1 MIKAYIYGTPKG
13 FDTYGSNKSVEGYLR
28 GFYITSR
35 RGKRLMVNRR
45 ANGETIY
52 SYLHYGLMEYSDIG
66 KDKAGRINSFFGM
79 SLHISDGIY
88 TPDLKRV
95 FDWFDYWFN
104 KILEDG
110 TILKEVSSGYIQYQV
125 SKFANANNIEHLHSN
140 LPNIFSEKSGTIMLD
155 YDDSFVEGKSGQ
167 IAQLNNEEDDD
178 VILSTFKHYQWVA
191 LSPIFKKIE
200 KSTDICIEL
209 DFNDLNDRLAEYNKM
224 LLPIAINLNARSVD
238 ELSKINDVVQENC
251 SSITS
256 YLKAISNGNEN
267 DEECNKFASL
277 ASDYVAVCENIA
289 ALKLKFSSNTDNSG
303 EVVTIDKTK
312 TQFCYNCQEHKD
324 VSEFSSPDATKCIAC
339 EEKIALSQKKQ
350 CYKCGQTKSYAE
362 FESGSKICKVCE
374 SKKVSDSFVIPFW
387 AKIAVPSAIV
397 LVIVG
402 VCLLKFFP
410 KATIPEQTDQVG
422 TTATQTVSPQ
432 KVDDNTFETL
442 IKEYKYQEAYDYLAD
457 KSNKL
462 NYLPFDDVI
471 KSQMWEMINNNI
483 ESYKTC
489 HETLVD
495 KILVGITPLGEEV
508 ITKGSKDAI
517 IKTIEDFGTLVN
529 KLALEDKSFGP
540 NSYEIATDIITD
552 GKYYNSKWSD
562 IVASKYDKY
571 QKGRSTSPSTSAT
584 TQQGYGS
591 IYLVHLDGNY
601 NPIKDEQGKVEE
613 KNIAIELGKKI
624 AGGTYKRN
632 TFVDICY
639 DRDKVRI
646 RRTKVLEDNTNPT
659 TNPQAQ
665 NYKLNATHRVRIDK
679 AGRNVYEVI
688 YVEDLT
694 GKVLMEITIKTKQ

>member
-13 FDTYGSNKSVEGYLR
+13 FDAYGSDKSFEGYLK

-79 SLHISDGIY
+79 SLHISGGIY

-140 LPNIFSEKSGTIMLD
+140 LPNIFSEKSGTLMLD
-155 YDDSFVEGKSGQ
+155 YDESFIDGKSGQ

-224 LLPIAINLNARSVD
+224 LLPIAINLNASSVD
-238 ELSKINDVVQENC
+238 ELSKINDAVQENY

-256 YLKAISNGNEN
+256 YLKAISNGNDN
-267 DEECNKFASL
+267 VEECNKFTSL

-289 ALKLKFSSNTDNSG
+289 ALKLKFSANTDDSG
-303 EVVTIDKTK
+303 EAGTINEPK

-324 VSEFSSPDATKCIAC
+324 ISEFSSPDATKCIAC

-374 SKKVSDSFVIPFW
+374 SKNESNTIPFW

-410 KATIPEQTDQVG
+410 KATIPEQIDPVV
-422 TTATQTVSPQ
+422 TTTTQSESTQ

-442 IKEYKYQEAYDYLAD
+442 IKEYKYQDAYDYLAD
-457 KSNKL
+457 KSNRAD
-462 NYLPFDDVI
+462 YLPFDDVI
-471 KSQMWEMINNNI
+471 NRQMWEMINSSI

-540 NSYEIATDIITD
+540 NSYQIAKDIITD
-552 GKYYNSKWSD
+552 GKNYDSKWSG
-562 IVASKYDKY
+562 IVASKYEKFP
-571 QKGRSTSPSTSAT
+571 KGKDTPSSTNVTV
-584 TQQGYGS
+584 QQGYGS
-591 IYLVHLDGNY
+591 IYLVHLDGNH
-601 NPIKDEQGKVEE
+601 NPIKDEQGNVDVK
-613 KNIAIELGKKI
+613 KIAIELDKKI
-624 AGGTYKRN
+624 SGGTYKRN
-632 TFVDICY
+632 TFIDICY
-639 DRDKVRI
+639 DRNKVRI

-659 TNPQAQ
+659 IQPQAQ
-665 NYKLNATHRVRIDK
+665 NYGLNATHRIKINK
-679 AGRNVYEVI
+679 AGRSVYEVVCI
-688 YVEDLT
+688 EDLK
-694 GKVLMEITIKTKQ
+694 GQVLMEIIIKTKQ

>member
-13 FDTYGSNKSVEGYLR
+13 FDAYGSDRSFEGYLK

-52 SYLHYGLMEYSDIG
+52 SYLHYGLMEYSDIS

-79 SLHISDGIY
+79 SLRISDGIY

-104 KILEDG
+104 KILKDG

-140 LPNIFSEKSGTIMLD
+140 LPNIFSEKSGTLMLD
-155 YDDSFVEGKSGQ
+155 YDESFIDGKSGQ
-167 IAQLNNEEDDD
+167 IAQLNNGEDDD

-224 LLPIAINLNARSVD
+224 LLPIAINLNASSVD
-238 ELSKINDVVQENC
+238 ELSKINDAVQENY

-256 YLKAISNGNEN
+256 YLKAISNGNDN
-267 DEECNKFASL
+267 VEECNKFASL

-374 SKKVSDSFVIPFW
+374 SKKVSDSFAIPFW

-402 VCLLKFFP
+402 VCLLKFPP
-410 KATIPEQTDQVG
+410 KPTIPEQTDPVV
-422 TTATQTVSPQ
+422 TTTQLNSEQ
-432 KVDDNTFETL
+432 KVDYNTFETL
-442 IKEYKYQEAYDYLAD
+442 IKEYKYQDAYDYLAN
-457 KSNKL
+457 KSNRDE
-462 NYLPFDDVI
+462 YLPFDDVI
-471 KSQMWEMINNNI
+471 NSQMWEIINSSI
-483 ESYKTC
+483 ESYRTC

-495 KILVGITPLGEEV
+495 KVLVGITPLGEEV
-508 ITKGSKDAI
+508 ITKGSKDVI
-517 IKTIEDFGTLVN
+517 IKTITDFGTLVN

-540 NSYEIATDIITD
+540 NSYGEATEIIAE
-552 GKYYNSKWSD
+552 GKYYDSKWLD
-562 IVASKYDKY
+562 MVALKYGKY
-571 QKGRSTSPSTSAT
+571 QEGISTKPSAPIT

-591 IYLVHLDGNY
+591 IYLVHLDGNH
-601 NPIKDEQGKVEE
+601 NPIKDEQGNVEV
-613 KNIAIELGKKI
+613 KNIAIEQGKKI
-624 AGGTYKRN
+624 NGGIYKRN

-659 TNPQAQ
+659 TEPQAQ
-665 NYKLNATHRVRIDK
+665 NYKLNATHRVRINK

>member
-13 FDTYGSNKSVEGYLR
+13 FDAYGSDKSFEGYLK

-35 RGKRLMVNRR
+35 RGRRLMVNRR

-79 SLHISDGIY
+79 SLHISNGIY

-140 LPNIFSEKSGTIMLD
+140 LPNIFSEKSGTLMLD
-155 YDDSFVEGKSGQ
+155 YDESFIDGKSGQ

-224 LLPIAINLNARSVD
+224 LLPIAINLNASSVD
-238 ELSKINDVVQENC
+238 ELSKINDAVQENY

-256 YLKAISNGNEN
+256 YLKAISNGNDN
-267 DEECNKFASL
+267 VEECNKFTSL

-289 ALKLKFSSNTDNSG
+289 ALKLKFSSNTENSS

-324 VSEFSSPDATKCIAC
+324 VSEFRSLDATKCIAC

-350 CYKCGQTKSYAE
+350 CYKCGQTKLYAE

-374 SKKVSDSFVIPFW
+374 SKKVSDSFAIPFW
-387 AKIAVPSAIV
+387 AKVVVPSAIVV

-402 VCLLKFFP
+402 VCLLKFSP
-410 KATIPEQTDQVG
+410 NPTIPEQTDPVV
-422 TTATQTVSPQ
+422 TTTQLDSEQ
-432 KVDDNTFETL
+432 KVVYNTFETL
-442 IKEYKYQEAYDYLAD
+442 IKEYKYQEAYDYLAN
-457 KSNKL
+457 KSNRDE
-462 NYLPFDDVI
+462 YLPFDDVI
-471 KSQMWEMINNNI
+471 NSQIWEIINSSI
-483 ESYKTC
+483 ESYRTC
-489 HETLVD
+489 YETLVD
-495 KILVGITPLGEEV
+495 KVLVGITPLGEEV
-508 ITKGSKDAI
+508 ITKGSKDVI
-517 IKTIEDFGTLVN
+517 IETITDFGTLVN
-529 KLALEDKSFGP
+529 KLSLEDKSFGP
-540 NSYEIATDIITD
+540 NSHRIATDIISED
-552 GKYYNSKWSD
+552 KNYDRKWLD
-562 IVASKYDKY
+562 IVTLKYDKY
-571 QKGRSTSPSTSAT
+571 IEETSTKQSTPVI
-584 TQQGYGS
+584 TQQGYGT
-591 IYLVHLDGNY
+591 ICLVQLDNKLL
-601 NPIKDEQGKVEE
+601 PKLDTKEE
-613 KNIAIELGKKI
+613 ISLDTSKEGYKLHHNKL
-624 AGGTYKRN
+624 YKRG

-639 DRDKVRI
+639 DMNKVI
-646 RRTKVLEDNTNPT
+646 IQKKGDENVIQSNNNPEQ
-659 TNPQAQ
+659 NPQA
-665 NYKLNATHRVRIDK
+665 KSCAKNATFRLKFLRAGHAIVYIKDK
-679 AGRNVYEVI
+679 NGNV
-688 YVEDLT
+688 LS
-694 GKVLMEITIKTKQ
+694 EITFRTVQ

>member
-13 FDTYGSNKSVEGYLR
+13 FDAYGSDKSFEGYLK

-79 SLHISDGIY
+79 SLHISGGIY

-140 LPNIFSEKSGTIMLD
+140 LPNIFSEKSGTLMLD
-155 YDDSFVEGKSGQ
+155 YDESFIDGKSGQ

-224 LLPIAINLNARSVD
+224 LLPVD
-238 ELSKINDVVQENC
+238 ELSKINDAVQENY

-256 YLKAISNGNEN
+256 YLKAISNGNDN
-267 DEECNKFASL
+267 VEECNKFTSL

-289 ALKLKFSSNTDNSG
+289 ALKLKFSANTDDSG
-303 EVVTIDKTK
+303 EAGTINEPK

-324 VSEFSSPDATKCIAC
+324 ISEFSSPDATKCIAC

-374 SKKVSDSFVIPFW
+374 SKKVSNSFAIPYW

-410 KATIPEQTDQVG
+410 KATIPEQIDPVG
-422 TTATQTVSPQ
+422 TTTTQPVSPQ

-442 IKEYKYQEAYDYLAD
+442 IKEYKYQDAYDYLAD
-457 KSNKL
+457 KSNRAD
-462 NYLPFDDVI
+462 YLPFDDVI
-471 KSQMWEMINNNI
+471 NRQMWEMINSSI
-483 ESYKTC
+483 ESYQTC
-489 HETLVD
+489 HKTLVD
-495 KILVGITPLGEEV
+495 KIFVGITTLGEEA
-508 ITKGSKDAI
+508 ITKDTKNSI

-529 KLALEDKSFGP
+529 KLSLEDKSFGP
-540 NSYEIATDIITD
+540 NSHQIATDIISED
-552 GKYYNSKWSD
+552 KNYDRKWLD

-571 QKGRSTSPSTSAT
+571 QKGKSTSPSTSAT
-584 TQQGYGS
+584 TQHGDGS
-591 IYLVHLDGNY
+591 IYLVQLDNKIE
-601 NPIKDEQGKVEE
+601 PIPNKKEE
-613 KNIAIELGKKI
+613 ISLDTSTEDYKLRHNKLYKK
-624 AGGTYKRN
+624 G

-639 DRDKVRI
+639 DKNKVI
-646 RRTKVLEDNTNPT
+646 IQKTGDETVIQSNNNPEQ
-659 TNPQAQ
+659 NPQA
-665 NYKLNATHRVRIDK
+665 KSCAKNATFRLKFLK
-679 AGRNVYEVI
+679 AGNAIVFIKDKNGNV
-688 YVEDLT
+688 LS
-694 GKVLMEITIKTKQ
+694 EITFRTVQ

>member
-140 LPNIFSEKSGTIMLD
+140 LPNIFSEKSGTLMLD
-155 YDDSFVEGKSGQ
+155 YDESFIDGKSGQ

-224 LLPIAINLNARSVD
+224 LLPIAINLNASSVD
-238 ELSKINDVVQENC
+238 ELSKINDAVQENY

-256 YLKAISNGNEN
+256 YLKAISNGNDN
-267 DEECNKFASL
+267 VEECNKFASL

-303 EVVTIDKTK
+303 EVVTIDKIK
-312 TQFCYNCQEHKD
+312 TQFCFNCQEHKD

-362 FESGSKICKVCE
+362 FESDSKICKVCE
-374 SKKVSDSFVIPFW
+374 SKKVSNSFAIPFW

-397 LVIVG
+397 LVIV
-402 VCLLKFFP
+402 VACCIKFINKPTIPNQIDP
-410 KATIPEQTDQVG
+410 KATTS
-422 TTATQTVSPQ
+422 TQSVSLQ
-432 KVDDNTFETL
+432 KVDDNTFMTFIE
-442 IKEYKYQEAYDYLAD
+442 EYKYQAAYDHLID
-457 KSNKL
+457 KSNKDE
-462 NYLPFDDVI
+462 YLPFDELI
-471 KSQMWEMINNNI
+471 NNQMWSIINSGINSP
-483 ESYKTC
+483 EKS
-489 HETLVD
+489 H
-495 KILVGITPLGEEV
+495 KILVDEILVGGTPLRDDAL
-508 ITKGSKDAI
+508 TKDSKEAI
-517 IKTIEDFGTLVN
+517 IETIKSFAQLVN
-529 KLALEDKSFGP
+529 KLSLKENKFGP
-540 NSYEIATDIITD
+540 KSYETSKEIISK
-552 GKYYNSKWSD
+552 GKNYDSKWSD
-562 IVASKYDKY
+562 VVELKYKKY
-571 QKGRSTSPSTSAT
+571 NEVHNVIRPTNED
-584 TQQGYGS
+584 YGS
-591 IYLVHLDGNY
+591 IYLVHLDGKH
-601 NPIKDEQGKVEE
+601 NPIMDVQRNVEV
-613 KNIAIELGKKI
+613 KNIAIKRGDKI
-624 AGGTYKRN
+624 EGGTYKKD
-632 TFVDICY
+632 TFIDICY
-639 DRDKVRI
+639 NKNKIRI
-646 RRTKVLEDNTNPT
+646 RKLSKLDNTKSPSI
-659 TNPQAQ
+659 NPQAS
-665 NYKLNATHRVRIDK
+665 NYGMNATHRVKFDK
-679 AGRNVYEVI
+679 VGADVI
-688 YVEDLT
+688 FIENLN
-694 GKVLMEITIKTKQ
+694 GEVLMEITIRTKP

>member
-13 FDTYGSNKSVEGYLR
+13 FDAYGSDKSFEGYLK

-45 ANGETIY
+45 AKGETIY

-79 SLHISDGIY
+79 SLHVSDGIY

-104 KILEDG
+104 KILDDG

-140 LPNIFSEKSGTIMLD
+140 LPNIFSEKSGTLMLD
-155 YDDSFVEGKSGQ
+155 YDESFIDGKSGQ
-167 IAQLNNEEDDD
+167 IAQLNNEEDDG

-200 KSTDICIEL
+200 KSTDIYIEL

-224 LLPIAINLNARSVD
+224 LLPIAINLNASSVD
-238 ELSKINDVVQENC
+238 ELSKINDAVQENY

-256 YLKAISNGNEN
+256 YLKVISNGNDN
-267 DEECNKFASL
+267 VEECNKFTAL
-277 ASDYVAVCENIA
+277 ANDYMAVCENIA
-289 ALKLKFSSNTDNSG
+289 ALKLKLSTNTDDFG
-303 EVVTIDKTK
+303 EVVTIDKAK

-374 SKKVSDSFVIPFW
+374 SKNAIPFW

-410 KATIPEQTDQVG
+410 KPTIPEQINPAG
-422 TTATQTVSPQ
+422 TTATQPVSPQ

-442 IKEYKYQEAYDYLAD
+442 IKEYKYQDAYDYLAD
-457 KSNKL
+457 KSNKAD
-462 NYLPFDDVI
+462 YLPFDDVI
-471 KSQMWEMINNNI
+471 NRQMWEMINSSL

-495 KILVGITPLGEEV
+495 KILVGITTLGEEV
-508 ITKGSKDAI
+508 ITKDTKDSI

-529 KLALEDKSFGP
+529 RLSLEDKSFGP
-540 NSYEIATDIITD
+540 QSYQKATDIIAK
-552 GKYYNSKWSD
+552 GRYYDSKWLD
-562 IVASKYDKY
+562 IVALKYKKY
-571 QKGRSTSPSTSAT
+571 EERTNTTPVI

-591 IYLVHLDGNY
+591 IYLVHLDGHH
-601 NPIKDEQGKVEE
+601 NPIKDGQGNVEV
-613 KNIAIELGKKI
+613 KNIAIEQGKKI
-624 AGGTYKRN
+624 TGGTYKRN

-646 RRTKVLEDNTNPT
+646 RRTKVLQDNTNPT
-659 TNPQAQ
+659 IKPQAQ
-665 NYKLNATHRVRIDK
+665 NYGLNATHRIKISK
-679 AGRNVYEVI
+679 AGGSVYEVVCI
-688 YVEDLT
+688 EDLK
-694 GKVLMEITIKTKQ
+694 GQVLMEITIKTKQ

>member
-13 FDTYGSNKSVEGYLR
+13 FDAYGSDKSFEGYLK

-79 SLHISDGIY
+79 SLHISNGIY

-167 IAQLNNEEDDD
+167 IAQLNNDEDNN
-178 VILSTFKHYQWVA
+178 VILSTFKHYQWIA

-200 KSTDICIEL
+200 KSADICIEL

-224 LLPIAINLNARSVD
+224 LLPIAINLNASSVD
-238 ELSKINDVVQENC
+238 ELRKINDAVQDNY

-256 YLKAISNGNEN
+256 YLKALSNGNDN
-267 DEECNKFASL
+267 AEEYNKFSTL

-289 ALKLKFSSNTDNSG
+289 ALKLKLSASTDDSG
-303 EVVTIDKTK
+303 EAVTINKPKTK
-312 TQFCYNCQEHKD
+312 FCYHCQEHKD
-324 VSEFSSPDATKCIAC
+324 ISEFRTTDSTKCIAC
-339 EEKIALSQKKQ
+339 EEKIAHSQKKQ
-350 CYKCGQTKSYAE
+350 CGKCGQTKTYAE
-362 FESGSKICKVCE
+362 FERGSKICKKCE
-374 SKKVSDSFVIPFW
+374 SKKVNIGLTIPSW
-387 AKIAVPSAIV
+387 VKIAVPSTIV
-397 LVIVG
+397 LVIAITCV
-402 VCLLKFFP
+402 LKFFNNP
-410 KATIPEQTDQVG
+410 TITDPVDPVEPTYEQTQ
-422 TTATQTVSPQ
+422 SLQ
-432 KVDDNTFETL
+432 KVDDDTFETL
-442 IKEYKYQEAYDYLAD
+442 IKEYKYQDAYDYLED
-457 KSNKL
+457 KSNGFD
-462 NYLPFDDVI
+462 YLPFDDVV
-471 KSQMWEMINNNI
+471 KSQMWEMINSSI
-483 ESYKTC
+483 ESYRTC

-495 KILVGITPLGEEV
+495 KVLVGITPLGEEV
-508 ITKGSKDAI
+508 ITKGSKDVI
-517 IKTIEDFGTLVN
+517 IKTIKDFGTLVN

-540 NSYEIATDIITD
+540 NSYGIATAIIAE
-552 GKYYNSKWSD
+552 GKYYDSKWLD
-562 IVASKYDKY
+562 MVALKYGKY
-571 QKGRSTSPSTSAT
+571 QEGISTKPSASVT

-591 IYLVHLDGNY
+591 IYLVPLNNLILPVPDKKEAISLDASKEGYKLRHNKLY
-601 NPIKDEQGKVEE
+601 
-613 KNIAIELGKKI
+613 KK
-624 AGGTYKRN
+624 G

-639 DRDKVRI
+639 DKNMVTIQKTGDEAVI
-646 RRTKVLEDNTNPT
+646 QSNSNPEQ
-659 TNPQAQ
+659 NPQARS
-665 NYKLNATHRVRIDK
+665 YAKNATFRLKFLK
-679 AGRNVYEVI
+679 AGNAVVYIKDNNGNV
-688 YVEDLT
+688 LS
-694 GKVLMEITIKTKQ
+694 EITFRTVQ

>member
-13 FDTYGSNKSVEGYLR
+13 FDAYGSDKSFEGYLK

-125 SKFANANNIEHLHSN
+125 SKFANANNIEHLHTN
-140 LPNIFSEKSGTIMLD
+140 LPNIFSEKSGTLMLD
-155 YDDSFVEGKSGQ
+155 YDESFIDGKSGQ

-224 LLPIAINLNARSVD
+224 LLPIAINLNASSVD
-238 ELSKINDVVQENC
+238 ELSKINDAVQENY

-256 YLKAISNGNEN
+256 YLKAISNGNDN
-267 DEECNKFASL
+267 VEECNKFTSL

-289 ALKLKFSSNTDNSG
+289 ALKLKFSANTDDSG
-303 EVVTIDKTK
+303 EAGTINEPK

-324 VSEFSSPDATKCIAC
+324 ISEFSSPDATKCIAC

-374 SKKVSDSFVIPFW
+374 SKKVSNSFAIPFW

-410 KATIPEQTDQVG
+410 KATIPEQIDPVDPTP
-422 TTATQTVSPQ
+422 TQPVFSQ
-432 KVDDNTFETL
+432 EVDDNTFETL
-442 IKEYKYQEAYDYLAD
+442 IEEYKYQEAYDYLAD
-457 KSNKL
+457 KSNRAD
-462 NYLPFDDVI
+462 YLPFDDVI

-495 KILVGITPLGEEV
+495 KILRGITPLGEEA
-508 ITKGSKDAI
+508 ITKDTKNSI
-517 IKTIEDFGTLVN
+517 IKIITDFGTLVN
-529 KLALEDKSFGP
+529 KLSLEDKYFGP
-540 NSYEIATDIITD
+540 QSYQIATDIIAKGINYD
-552 GKYYNSKWSD
+552 SKWSD
-562 IVASKYDKY
+562 IVALKYDKFNEET
-571 QKGRSTSPSTSAT
+571 STKPSTIVT
-584 TQQGYGS
+584 PEQDYGS
-591 IYLVHLDGNY
+591 IYLVQLDNKIL
-601 NPIKDEQGKVEE
+601 PIP
-613 KNIAIELGKKI
+613 GKKEEI
-624 AGGTYKRN
+624 SLDTSTEDYKLRHN
-632 TFVDICY
+632 KLYKKETFVDICY
-639 DRDKVRI
+639 DKNKVKI
-646 RRTKVLEDNTNPT
+646 QKTGDNKVIEGDNNPT
-659 TNPQAQ
+659 QNPQAKS
-665 NYKLNATHRVRIDK
+665 YAKNATFRLKFKNAGYTIVYIKDK
-679 AGRNVYEVI
+679 KNGNV
-688 YVEDLT
+688 LS
-694 GKVLMEITIKTKQ
+694 EITFRTKQ